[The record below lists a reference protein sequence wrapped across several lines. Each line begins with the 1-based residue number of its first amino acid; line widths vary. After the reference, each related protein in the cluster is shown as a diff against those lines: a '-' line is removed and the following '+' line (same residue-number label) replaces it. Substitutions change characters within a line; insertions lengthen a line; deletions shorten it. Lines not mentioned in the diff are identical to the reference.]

1 MSITT
6 QWRNPT
12 GWLGRLLLG
21 GMNITHSGLTDWG
34 LTHVAIGKCDAI
46 LDVGC
51 GGGRTVHKL
60 AGIATGGRVC
70 GIDSSQASV
79 MVSRRANKQ
88 FIETGQVEIR
98 HSSVSSLPFSDS
110 EFDLVTA
117 VNSHYHWPDLMADMK
132 EVLRVL
138 KPGGTLMIVGGAY
151 KGGRHSAR
159 NERFARLM
167 NVACQSRDELRR
179 LFAAAGYSGVQVYEE
194 DHRGWICGVG
204 RRPRQFNHGVR
215 T

>member
-12 GWLGRLLLG
+12 GWLGRLFLR

-34 LTHVAIGKCDAI
+34 LTHVAIREGDVT

-60 AGIATGGRVC
+60 AGIAASGRVY
-70 GIDSSQASV
+70 GIDSSEASV

-98 HSSVSSLPFSDS
+98 HGSVSSLPFSDS

-117 VNSHYHWPDLMADMK
+117 VNSHCYWPDLVVDMK
-132 EVLRVL
+132 EAWRVL
-138 KPGGTLMIVGGAY
+138 KPGGTLMLLGGAY

-159 NERFARLM
+159 NERMARLIK
-167 NVACQSRDELRR
+167 VACQSPDELGG
-179 LFAAAGYSGVQVYEE
+179 LFAAAGYAGVQVFEE
-194 DHRGWICGVG
+194 DRRGWICCVG
-204 RRPRQFNHGVR
+204 RKPVNSITG
-215 T
+215 

>member
-12 GWLGRLLLG
+12 GWLGRFFVR

-34 LTHVAIGKCDAI
+34 LTHVAIRKCDVI

-51 GGGRTVHKL
+51 GGGRTVRKL
-60 AGIATGGRVC
+60 ARIATSGRVY
-70 GIDSSQASV
+70 GIDSSEASV

-98 HSSVSSLPFSDS
+98 HGSVSSLPFSDC

-117 VNSHYHWPDLMADMK
+117 INTHCYWPDLVAGMK
-132 EVLRVL
+132 EVWRVL
-138 KPGGTLMIVGGAY
+138 KPGGTLMILGGAY

-159 NERFARLM
+159 NERMARLLK
-167 NVACQSRDELRR
+167 VACQSPDELGE
-179 LFAAAGYSGVQVYEE
+179 LFAVAGYSGVQVFEE
-194 DHRGWICGVG
+194 DRRGWICGVG
-204 RRPRQFNHGVR
+204 RKPVNAI
-215 T
+215 TE

>member
-12 GWLGRLLLG
+12 GWLGRLMLR

-34 LTHVAIGKCDAI
+34 LTHVVIGKGDAI

-60 AGIATGGRVC
+60 AEIASSGRVY
-70 GIDSSQASV
+70 GIDSSEASV
-79 MVSRRANKQ
+79 MVSRRANRQ
-88 FIETGQVEIR
+88 FIEAGQVEIR
-98 HSSVSSLPFSDS
+98 HGSVSSLPFLDC

-117 VNSHYHWPDLMADMK
+117 VNSHGYWPDIVADMK

-138 KPGGTLMIVGGAY
+138 KPGGTLMLLGGAY

-159 NERFARLM
+159 NERFTRLI
-167 NVACQSRDELRR
+167 NVACQSPDELGG
-179 LFAAAGYSGVQVYEE
+179 LFAEAGYSDVQIFE
-194 DHRGWICGVG
+194 DDRWGWICGVG
-204 RRPRQFNHGVR
+204 RRPSQLIIE
-215 T
+215 

>member
-1 MSITT
+1 MSIMT

-12 GWLGRLLLG
+12 GWLGRLFVQ
-21 GMNITHSGLTDWG
+21 GMNISHSGLTDWG
-34 LTHVAIGKCDAI
+34 LTHVAIRKGDAI

-51 GGGRTVHKL
+51 GGGRTVRKL
-60 AGIATGGRVC
+60 AGIASSGRVY
-70 GIDSSQASV
+70 GIDSSAASV
-79 MVSRRANKQ
+79 TVSRRTNKQ

-98 HSSVSSLPFSDS
+98 QGSVSSLPFSDS

-117 VNSHYHWPDLMADMK
+117 VNSHCYWPDLVTDMK

-138 KPGGTLMIVGGAY
+138 KPGGTLMILGGAY

-159 NERFARLM
+159 NERMARLLK
-167 NVACQSRDELRR
+167 VSCQSCDELAG
-179 LFAAAGYSGVQVYEE
+179 LFAAAGYSDVQVFK
-194 DHRGWICGVG
+194 DDRKGWICGVG
-204 RRPRQFNHGVR
+204 RRP

>member
-12 GWLGRLLLG
+12 GWLGRLMLR

-34 LTHVAIGKCDAI
+34 LTHVAIRKCDAI

-60 AGIATGGRVC
+60 AGIATRGRVY
-70 GIDSSQASV
+70 GIDSSEASV

-98 HSSVSSLPFSDS
+98 HGSVSSLPFSDS

-117 VNSHYHWPDLMADMK
+117 VNSHCYWPDLVADMK

-138 KPGGTLMIVGGAY
+138 KPGGTLMILGGAY
-151 KGGRHSAR
+151 KGGRHSTR
-159 NERFARLM
+159 NERFAQLI
-167 NVACQSRDELRR
+167 NVACQSRDELGG
-179 LFAAAGYSGVQVYEE
+179 LFAAAGYSGVQVFEE
-194 DHRGWICGVG
+194 DRRGWICGVG
-204 RRPRQFNHGVR
+204 RKPRL
-215 T
+215 